1 MNEKTR
7 YSSLSREKM
16 EMEAVLKGQRKR
28 GDDDDDD
35 DAKKKKKKKKKKG
48 ENQSRII
55 ARLDSRMMLSSK
67 KSGRLALGGDTGTF
81 GERKTRRM
89 STPAPSCP
97 DERWV
102 YSSAFAE
109 EEEVE
114 TRAKTPPGRRKSC
127 AFANGGGGASKK
139 TRAESLVESVDVI
152 RDLFQRNKR
161 DIGRVEDVTRTKLP
175 EKKLLMLE
183 STTRKSTGSS
193 NDTSTNNRFREDKE
207 GDLHRK
213 EERRRRFAK
222 AEREEYS
229 RRGWKKLVRTKVGGD
244 GLFGKGRGK
253 ETPNTLTWESL
264 KRVRKLW
271 REYAAK
277 ELEERRK
284 EQKKNV
290 SSSSKKTTT
299 LDEHVDGISE
309 RDRKEKDAW
318 ELFGAVVLV
327 TKHRK
332 ANLVGE
338 SGVVIRETKTNVHV
352 LRKTEVSSLLVIP
365 KTPGA
370 ELSIPVSRKEM
381 GEEEEDD
388 DDDDDERVIRI
399 SY

>member
-1 MNEKTR
+1 MNEKTHVIHR
-7 YSSLSREKM
+7 SLFEKM
-16 EMEAVLKGQRKR
+16 EMEAVLN
-28 GDDDDDD
+28 DDDDD

-114 TRAKTPPGRRKSC
+114 TRAKTPPERRKSC

-244 GLFGKGRGK
+244 GLYVKGRGK

-381 GEEEEDD
+381 GEEEDDDDD

>member
-1 MNEKTR
+1 
-7 YSSLSREKM
+7 
-16 EMEAVLKGQRKR
+16 MEAVLGQRKR

-35 DAKKKKKKKKKKG
+35 DDAKKKKKKKKKG

-67 KSGRLALGGDTGTF
+67 SGRLKALGGDTKGTF

-102 YSSAFAE
+102 YSSAFAEEEEEDDDEE

-370 ELSIPVSRKEM
+370 ELSIPVSRNEM
-381 GEEEEDD
+381 GEEEDDDD

>member
-1 MNEKTR
+1 MNEKTHVIHR
-7 YSSLSREKM
+7 SLFEKM
-16 EMEAVLKGQRKR
+16 EMEAVLN
-28 GDDDDDD
+28 DDDDD

-114 TRAKTPPGRRKSC
+114 TRAKTPPERRKSC

-244 GLFGKGRGK
+244 GLYVKGRGK

-388 DDDDDERVIRI
+388 DDDDDDDERVIRI

>member
-1 MNEKTR
+1 
-7 YSSLSREKM
+7 
-16 EMEAVLKGQRKR
+16 MEAVLGQRKR
-28 GDDDDDD
+28 GDDDDD
-35 DAKKKKKKKKKKG
+35 AKKKKKKKKG

-55 ARLDSRMMLSSK
+55 ARLDSRMMLSS

-109 EEEVE
+109 EEKEEGE
-114 TRAKTPPGRRKSC
+114 TRAKMPPGRRKSC
-127 AFANGGGGASKK
+127 AFANGGGGTSKK
-139 TRAESLVESVDVI
+139 ARAESLVESVDVI

-193 NDTSTNNRFREDKE
+193 NDTTTNNRFREDKE
-207 GDLHRK
+207 GDLRRK

-352 LRKTEVSSLLVIP
+352 LRRTEVSSLLVIP

-381 GEEEEDD
+381 GEDDDDDD

>member
-1 MNEKTR
+1 MCITKKRPQKGTKLRQNIPR
-7 YSSLSREKM
+7 FEKM
-16 EMEAVLKGQRKR
+16 EDVLGQAQRR
-28 GDDDDDD
+28 RRR
-35 DAKKKKKKKKKKG
+35 DAKKG
-48 ENQSRII
+48 ETTNQSRII

-114 TRAKTPPGRRKSC
+114 TRAKTPPERRKSC

-193 NDTSTNNRFREDKE
+193 NDISTNNRFREDKE

-229 RRGWKKLVRTKVGGD
+229 RRGWKKLVRTKFGGD
-244 GLFGKGRGK
+244 GLFVKGRGK

-388 DDDDDERVIRI
+388 DDDDDDERVIRI

>member
-1 MNEKTR
+1 MNEKTHVIHR
-7 YSSLSREKM
+7 SLFEKM
-16 EMEAVLKGQRKR
+16 EMEAVLN
-28 GDDDDDD
+28 DDDDD

-114 TRAKTPPGRRKSC
+114 TRAKTPPERRKSC

-244 GLFGKGRGK
+244 GLYVKGRGK

-381 GEEEEDD
+381 GEEDDDDD